1 MERLR
6 SDERPEITF
15 IIQMIEK
22 LLNESD
28 SLETALQQL
37 ADLDETGIEA
47 VEKMIEQREMTIR
60 RMLDILEV
68 LVRERNKNEGAI
80 PYNPNIA
87 HVFYLAG
94 FIPASNE
101 PSGHAGMSIWR
112 LPRGSNTPMLA

>member
-1 MERLR
+1 MERSL

-22 LLNESD
+22 VLNESG

-37 ADLDETGIEA
+37 ADLDEAGIEA
-47 VEKMIEQREMTIR
+47 AEKMIEQREMTIR

-80 PYNPNIA
+80 DTR
-87 HVFYLAG
+87 
-94 FIPASNE
+94 E
-101 PSGHAGMSIWR
+101 
-112 LPRGSNTPMLA
+112 

>member
-6 SDERPEITF
+6 SDERTEITF

-60 RMLDILEV
+60 RMLDILEEIKMR
-68 LVRERNKNEGAI
+68 VRSIPVNK
-80 PYNPNIA
+80 
-87 HVFYLAG
+87 
-94 FIPASNE
+94 
-101 PSGHAGMSIWR
+101 
-112 LPRGSNTPMLA
+112 RGSNEEVARIPLPKAGDELPLFFAF

>member
-1 MERLR
+1 MERSL

-15 IIQMIEK
+15 VIQMIEK
-22 LLNESD
+22 VLNESG

-80 PYNPNIA
+80 DTR
-87 HVFYLAG
+87 
-94 FIPASNE
+94 E
-101 PSGHAGMSIWR
+101 
-112 LPRGSNTPMLA
+112 